1 MVRPAGAAGRTAFR
15 SPRLSGRDPWPARQP
30 PDPDVLDAMTTTPLT
45 ESSATGRDHPFQQL
59 VDLAHR
65 SHAVITE
72 HQHEGGAYPASPT
85 FSAYRG
91 YAWLRDG
98 SFTAEGISRYGD
110 VDSADR
116 YHDWVSRVLGA
127 RAAQVDAL
135 VADAA
140 RGVDVPLERMLPTR
154 FTFDGLDGSDPW
166 WDFQTDGYGTWLW
179 SLVAHA
185 KRHDRDLSRW
195 LPGIEVAVD
204 FLGAFWQLPCY
215 DWWEEHVEHRHVSTL
230 GAVAGGL
237 RDIAESGVLDEGRA
251 ELAREA
257 SSGAAGLA
265 LREGVAEGHLV
276 KWLGTDVVDGSL
288 PSCIVPFRLVEPG
301 SPLATAT
308 LAKVAADL
316 EADSGVHRFRAD
328 VFYGGGQWLLLS
340 ALLGWNLA
348 VAGDQAGA
356 LRHLHWIADRATSTG
371 ELPEQVPDHLLHPGT
386 RAEWVERWGEVATPL
401 LWSHGMYL
409 ILADEL
415 GLLDGPSS

>member
-1 MVRPAGAAGRTAFR
+1 MTSLPETAPTAPAGMPPAPSAAA
-15 SPRLSGRDPWPARQP
+15 PAAAPASGCAPVP
-30 PDPDVLDAMTTTPLT
+30 TS
-45 ESSATGRDHPFQQL
+45 E
-59 VDLAHR
+59 DLLALAYR
-65 SHAVITE
+65 SHEVITE
-72 HQHEGGAYPASPT
+72 HQHAGGAYPASPT

-98 SFTAEGISRYGD
+98 SFTAEGISRWGD

-127 RAAQVDAL
+127 RREQVDGL

-140 RGVDVPLERMLPTR
+140 RGVEVPLDRMLPTR

-185 KRHDRDLSRW
+185 QRHGGDLNRW

-204 FLGAFWQLPCY
+204 FLAAFWDLACY
-215 DWWEEHVEHRHVSTL
+215 DWWEEHVEHRHISTV

-237 RDIAESGVLDEGRA
+237 RDIAESGVLDAERA
-251 ELAREA
+251 DRARAA
-257 SSGAAGLA
+257 SQGAATLA
-265 LREGVAEGHLV
+265 LNQGAVDGHLV
-276 KWLGTDVVDGSL
+276 KWLGTDAVDGSL
-288 PSCIVPFRLVEPG
+288 PSCIVPFRLAEPG
-301 SPLATAT
+301 SEIAVGT
-308 LAKVAADL
+308 LSRVAADL
-316 EADSGVHRFRAD
+316 DVDGGVHRFRAD

-348 VAGDQAGA
+348 VAGNREAA
-356 LRHLHWIADRATSTG
+356 MRHLHWIAAHANATG
-371 ELPEQVPDHLLHPGT
+371 ELPEQVPDHLLHPET
-386 RAEWVERWGEVATPL
+386 RAEWIERWGEVATPL

-415 GLLDGPSS
+415 GLLEGRSL

>member
-1 MVRPAGAAGRTAFR
+1 MTARPETA
-15 SPRLSGRDPWPARQP
+15 PTAL
-30 PDPDVLDAMTTTPLT
+30 TT
-45 ESSATGRDHPFQQL
+45 EEL
-59 VDLAHR
+59 VALAHR
-65 SHAVITE
+65 SHAVITQ
-72 HQHEGGAYPASPT
+72 HQHEGGAYPAAPT

-127 RAAQVDAL
+127 RREQVDGL
-135 VADAA
+135 VADAD
-140 RGVDVPLERMLPTR
+140 RGVEVPLDRMLPTR
-154 FTFDGLDGSDPW
+154 FTFDGRDGSDPW
-166 WDFQTDGYGTWLW
+166 WDFQTDGYGSWLW

-185 KRHDRDLSRW
+185 QRHGGDLPRW

-204 FLGAFWQLPCY
+204 FLAAFWDRPCY

-237 RDIAESGVLDEGRA
+237 RDIADSGVLDEERTNRA
-251 ELAREA
+251 RAA
-257 SSGAAGLA
+257 SKGAAALA
-265 LREGVAEGHLV
+265 LSQGVADGHLV
-276 KWLGTDVVDGSL
+276 KWLGTTAVDGSL
-288 PSCIVPFRLVEPG
+288 PSCVVPFRLAEPG
-301 SPLATAT
+301 GVLAGGT

-316 EADSGVHRFRAD
+316 DVDGGVHRFRAD
-328 VFYGGGQWLLLS
+328 VFYGGGQWLVLS

-348 VAGDQAGA
+348 VAGDRDGA
-356 LRHLHWIADRATSTG
+356 LRHLQWVASHATATG
-371 ELPEQVPDHLLHPGT
+371 EMPEQVPDHLLHPDT
-386 RAEWVERWGEVATPL
+386 RAEWIERWGEVATPL

-415 GLLDGPSS
+415 GLLSSPEGHSL